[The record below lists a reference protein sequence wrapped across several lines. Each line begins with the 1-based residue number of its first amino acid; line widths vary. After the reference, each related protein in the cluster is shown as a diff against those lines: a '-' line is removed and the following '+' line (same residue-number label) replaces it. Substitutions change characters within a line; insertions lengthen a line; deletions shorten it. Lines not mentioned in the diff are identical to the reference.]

1 MKILILG
8 NIGSGKTTLGK
19 VGKEI
24 TGLPFVELDKLRED
38 VKLDGRVSLNYLALY
53 YFMQKAENPDTV
65 ILECTGSGVHKYSVK
80 RALENSGHS
89 VEVIVCKNRDVKI
102 NIKRLERKS
111 FNYIFPFPKD
121 LKKHIYDV
129 QEEMEKDLENEFW
142 NWEKSRVREVFM
154 DTEED
159 LAKNREIFFDL
170 KSTGKFKF

>member
-19 VGKEI
+19 VAKEI
-24 TGLPFVELDKLRED
+24 TGLPFVELDKLREE

-53 YFMQKAENPDTV
+53 YFMQKAENRENI

-80 RALENSGHS
+80 RALEISSNS
-89 VEVIVCKNRDVKI
+89 VEIIVCKNRDIKT
-102 NIKRLERKS
+102 NLKRLERKN

-129 QEEMEKDLENEFW
+129 QEELEKDLENKFW
-142 NWEKSRVREVFM
+142 SWGKSRVREVFM

-159 LAKNREIFFDL
+159 LRKNREIFFDL
-170 KSTGKFKF
+170 KLPGEF